1 MNDAVPITE
10 ELIVELFAP
19 VAHDFVF
26 LVVVVV
32 VLGVGL
38 GEGGERWPLFCYGTQ
53 GEVLFATRWG
63 ETGNVL
69 IPV

>member
-26 LVVVVV
+26 LVVVV
-32 VLGVGL
+32 LGVGL

-53 GEVLFATRWG
+53 GEVLFAARRG

-69 IPV
+69 IPE